1 MFDKISI
8 GDNMKEIYLLR
19 HSEGLKKIEQVIN
32 SDSLQ
37 IINEKNLEQ
46 NIRNEIAK
54 EIKPNKPK

>member
-1 MFDKISI
+1 MR
-8 GDNMKEIYLLR
+8 LR
-19 HSEGLKKIEQVIN
+19 NKLVIVYIFYW
-32 SDSLQ
+32 SDSLKPKRKPLGVRSSNPQ